1 MFRFAQVRLRWS
13 EIRSVGHSAPLVP
26 RPETRASAGAFD
38 PKALPRAT
46 LRWHLH
52 PLQDDR

>member
-13 EIRSVGHSAPLVP
+13 EIRSAGHSAALVP
-26 RPETRASAGAFD
+26 RPEARASAGAFD

-46 LRWHLH
+46 RWWHLH
-52 PLQDDR
+52 PLQDER